1 MNARAI
7 RVAINAREM
16 SISQIGKFNCD
27 SRYQVRPNRAAVVS
41 STIGYRIQRFGN
53 GTRLV
58 FAAPTAD
65 RIGNH
70 SHH

>member
-1 MNARAI
+1 MNVRAI

-41 STIGYRIQRFGN
+41 STIGYRTQRFGN

-65 RIGNH
+65 RIGKH
-70 SHH
+70 SRH